1 MDSPE
6 MVKVFRAL
14 ACKKRFAIVKLLLTK
29 ESCAGSISKALG
41 ASQSSISQHLRVLRD
56 LGIVTDNRDGNH
68 IHYTA
73 NKDLLKQINDSL
85 SEMLS
90 TKIDTT
96 ECPTKGKLC
105 AENVTVETQQI
116 S

>member
-1 MDSPE
+1 MNSPE

-29 ESCAGSISKALG
+29 ESCVGSISQALD

-56 LGIVTDNRDGNH
+56 LGLVTDHRDGNH
-68 IHYTA
+68 IHYMA
-73 NKDLLKQINDSL
+73 NRDLLKQINDGL
-85 SEMLS
+85 SELLS
-90 TKIDTT
+90 TEIDTT

-105 AENVTVETQQI
+105 AENVTVTKKQNK
-116 S
+116 

>member
-1 MDSPE
+1 MDSAK

-29 ESCAGSISKALG
+29 ESCAGSISKTLG

-56 LGIVTDNRDGNH
+56 LGLVTDHRDGNH
-68 IHYTA
+68 IHYIA
-73 NKDLLKQINDSL
+73 NREVLKQMNDGL
-85 SEMLS
+85 SELLS
-90 TKIDTT
+90 TEIDNT
-96 ECPTKGKLC
+96 ECPTKGELC
-105 AENVTVETQQI
+105 AENATVETQQI